1 MLVESPVPELRIHWS
16 TALAV
21 TLPFSAITVFLLT
34 IAVRARR
41 NKVETGVEAMIG
53 ETGEALTELSPKGKV
68 FVHGEYWNA
77 VALRPVAA
85 GTRVR
90 VTAIDRLTL
99 TVEPAE

>member
-1 MLVESPVPELRIHWS
+1 VPELRIHWT

-21 TLPFSAITVFLLT
+21 ALPFSAITVFLLT

-41 NKVETGVEAMIG
+41 NKVETGVEGMIG
-53 ETGEALTELSPKGKV
+53 QIGEALTPLAPQGKV
-68 FVHGEYWNA
+68 FVRGEYWNA
-77 VALRPVAA
+77 VAMRPVAPGA
-85 GTRVR
+85 RVK